1 MWRCLWPGLIT
12 VVLLAFGVNLWSG
25 ANDYELTPRH
35 LVPPKVLLK
44 TCHRL
49 EDIAV
54 DFDGNGDPYHAQWW
68 RCGSSSPNL
77 KKGRFPIN
85 YVIIR
90 PPKDKAGESAITLTN
105 SGSSDDYFL
114 EKPQIIKVGPGTR
127 EALLISGHYYAADQ
141 DKASCLLGPVG
152 AEFECWPSQET
163 ARLVEQSSHVQKSLF
178 RKLDEFLSG
187 QNLPE

>member
-1 MWRCLWPGLIT
+1 MRRGLSPVFFTIF
-12 VVLLAFGVNLWSG
+12 VFAFGVNLWSG

-35 LVPPKVLLK
+35 LVPPRALLK
-44 TCHRL
+44 ACHKL
-49 EDIAV
+49 ENIPV

-85 YVIIR
+85 YVVIQ
-90 PPKDKAGESAITLTN
+90 PPKDKAGESATTLTN
-105 SGSSDDYFL
+105 SGRSDEYFL
-114 EKPQIIKVGPGTR
+114 ERPQIIKVGSGTR
-127 EALLISGHYYAADQ
+127 EALLISGRYYDADQ

-152 AEFECWPSQET
+152 NEFECWPSQET
-163 ARLVEQSSHVQKSLF
+163 AKLVEQSSHIQKSLF

-187 QNLPE
+187 QNLPQ